1 MFFFVFFVHLE
12 KWWCCSTT
20 LLLSH
25 PYDPKHHEKCVFFS
39 VLNQPSHTFFLCY
52 VLVVFEGMT
61 WRALLKKRSFMEG
74 AGTHHKFLNSLAFP
88 HLWWHTWET
97 WHFYHNYYVNYINNL
112 TKQLKLKRLVGA
124 TWSYGLTQHSRVCMY
139 HTDDWWRRCS
149 AQITMSFAIQVDI
162 RACWQIQEKEKL
174 EKLLLFW
181 PYLHL
186 GLTWRHSQ
194 INLRVFYR
202 WVSWLGV
209 NAIWLS
215 HCAHKPS
222 NASY

>member
-1 MFFFVFFVHLE
+1 MKKIFHNSINLLLRFEKFRFFLKIIQKTEWISLTQAYCLLTYFMIKWEAIQVVLCCVFFAFFVHLE
-12 KWWCCSTT
+12 KWWCCSMT

-61 WRALLKKRSFMEG
+61 WRTLLKKRSFMEG

-112 TKQLKLKRLVGA
+112 TKQLK
-124 TWSYGLTQHSRVCMY
+124 
-139 HTDDWWRRCS
+139 
-149 AQITMSFAIQVDI
+149 
-162 RACWQIQEKEKL
+162 
-174 EKLLLFW
+174 
-181 PYLHL
+181 
-186 GLTWRHSQ
+186 
-194 INLRVFYR
+194 
-202 WVSWLGV
+202 
-209 NAIWLS
+209 
-215 HCAHKPS
+215 
-222 NASY
+222 